1 MWVRGRVAGRHRLCD
16 VGKTRS
22 GASRAR
28 KSGSGKPAAA
38 AASDTSHDIAS
49 LGERFLALMIDW
61 IACLLIASL
70 FSDPPLTGLWAYPV
84 LIVEYALFIGLFGQT
99 PGMKLARIRCVSAT
113 DDRVIGI
120 PRAFLR
126 GVLVCLFIPMLTAFW
141 DSYTRGLHD
150 KAAGTVVLR
159 VPRPKASDT

>member
-1 MWVRGRVAGRHRLCD
+1 M
-16 VGKTRS
+16 GKTRS
-22 GASRAR
+22 RAPGGR

-38 AASDTSHDIAS
+38 DTAASDTSHDIAS

-84 LIVEYALFIGLFGQT
+84 LVVEYTLFIGLFGQT
-99 PGMKLARIRCVSAT
+99 PGMKLARIRCVGAS

-126 GVLVCLFIPMLTAFW
+126 GVLVCLFFPMLTAFW

-150 KAAGTVVLR
+150 KAADTVVLR
-159 VPRPKASDT
+159 VPRPDKSERGRR